1 MFPKREKKK
10 EVVTATAEA
19 VGKQGNTVSILA
31 SSPGLSALRVR
42 EKEKE
47 SASIPFPE
55 AHIFREQHTTFFAPQ
70 FMYQYDAESML

>member
-1 MFPKREKKK
+1 MVPKREKKRSCHGHRGSRRK
-10 EVVTATAEA
+10 AGEYGFYP
-19 VGKQGNTVSILA
+19 GKQSR
-31 SSPGLSALRVR
+31 ALGVVRER

-47 SASIPFPE
+47 SASIPSPE